1 MNLFNFVRNR
11 PQYCAKVTQ
20 AKCPNFV
27 FFSRELSSKFRAK
40 VRITIRGFLSEFSDE
55 QRALFRRIFASK
67 RKFGEII
74 KKLDISKQIPRERKL
89 SIGLKMF

>member
-40 VRITIRGFLSEFSDE
+40 VRMTIRGFLSEFSDE

-67 RKFGEII
+67 RKFGEIF
-74 KKLDISKQIPRERKL
+74 KKLETSKQIPQERKL